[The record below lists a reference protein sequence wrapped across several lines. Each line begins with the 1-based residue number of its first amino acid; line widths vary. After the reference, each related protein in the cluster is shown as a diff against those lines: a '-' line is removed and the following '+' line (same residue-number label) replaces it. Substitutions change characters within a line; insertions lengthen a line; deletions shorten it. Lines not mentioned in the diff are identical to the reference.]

1 MALKRTVFGKFY
13 PSINVYIVKYEC
25 LIDKEKTKTKLIV
38 KHWILNDKRA
48 DVDSKINNNRLVIS
62 ITNIVST
69 SSMSS
74 FIGSSDM
81 FLYSSERV
89 ALVSVILIF
98 VGEK

>member
-1 MALKRTVFGKFY
+1 MALKRTVFGTFY
-13 PSINVYIVKYEC
+13 LSINVYIVKYAC

-38 KHWILNDKRA
+38 KHWILKDKRA

-62 ITNIVST
+62 ITNMVST
-69 SSMSS
+69 SSMTSS
-74 FIGSSDM
+74 IGSGDM
-81 FLYSSERV
+81 FLYSSVRV